1 LDEVY
6 NLRGVTTIRSFMHNR
21 RSWMRYTI

>member
-6 NLRGVTTIRSFMHNR
+6 NLREVTPNKSTSFSE